1 MIELDEMNNKLKKYC
16 YIKWRVLPLSLI
28 ERNNTINL
36 TTSNRSLFNY
46 SDLSVGVVHYNM
58 ESFGEN

>member
-1 MIELDEMNNKLKKYC
+1 MESITSIPNRK
-16 YIKWRVLPLSLI
+16 
-28 ERNNTINL
+28 RNNTINL

-58 ESFGEN
+58 EAFGEN

>member
-1 MIELDEMNNKLKKYC
+1 MESITTIPNK
-16 YIKWRVLPLSLI
+16 
-28 ERNNTINL
+28 RNNTSNL

-58 ESFGEN
+58 EAFGEN

>member
-1 MIELDEMNNKLKKYC
+1 MESI
-16 YIKWRVLPLSLI
+16 
-28 ERNNTINL
+28 NNTSNL

-58 ESFGEN
+58 EAFGEN